1 VLCPREFEILGIEE
15 ANHRAYL
22 FPRKH
27 GNKGVREDD
36 VGFLGSKE
44 VTTES
49 KTQFRTFFTVPKGPS
64 EALFHV
70 PRVIRTLYFS
80 HILYTIKY

>member
-1 VLCPREFEILGIEE
+1 MLCPREFEILGIEE

-49 KTQFRTFFTVPKGPS
+49 KNSIQDVFHCTKGP
-64 EALFHV
+64 
-70 PRVIRTLYFS
+70 
-80 HILYTIKY
+80 K